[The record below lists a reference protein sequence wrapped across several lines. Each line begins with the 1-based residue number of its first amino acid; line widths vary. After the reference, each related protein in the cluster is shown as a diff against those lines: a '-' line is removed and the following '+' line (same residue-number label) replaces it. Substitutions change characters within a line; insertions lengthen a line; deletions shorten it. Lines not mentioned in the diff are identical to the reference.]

1 VSTFLGPFLI
11 DKPVSFNMDRDIN
24 TNTIADF
31 VLEGKGPLTTTGV
44 QATAF
49 IPSSRVKRLGESKW
63 PDLQWVR
70 KRIYTLYQISFKFSF
85 FNRSY

>member
-1 VSTFLGPFLI
+1 MCISLGPFLI
-11 DKPVSFNMDRDIN
+11 DKPISFNMDRDVN

-49 IPSSRVKRLGESKW
+49 IPSSRVKRLGEEKW
-63 PDLQWVR
+63 PDIQWVML
-70 KRIYTLYQISFKFSF
+70 KNENSPYYFLCVHY
-85 FNRSY
+85 